1 MRNVFSIAVSGLC
14 LLLCSNSFAEHY
26 QLFLLT
32 GQSNSLGVT
41 NGGEANWSIGD
52 DPADADVPF
61 FWKNV
66 ANATTTLG
74 DSGGEFVS
82 LRETQG
88 GFYAGSKTHWG
99 PEISFARTLYRAGM
113 RHFGIIKV
121 SRGGGGNGLWSK
133 ADNPLSPPSDPVQRR
148 LQSPPAKSNFLAV
161 VPGWRGCNFMGAASL
176 GAEDFTPD
184 QSDDEA
190 LEAVAIGVILA
201 NDLSDDLLLAVV
213 GHATGR
219 IDHEFFGQT
228 FGEGVDVIGQPF
240 LERHHVL
247 DGRAIRQHTSGVNL
261 GTLRPLGA
269 PTPDRIVVLQHKAH
283 RIDTTVAGGAGL
295 TLGMRGEQVAGSLGV
310 PRVGRE
316 GRHVLGRRGWW

>member
-1 MRNVFSIAVSGLC
+1 MVDKFPAAIELWNTGIIFLPPCLTFFVRAIWQISTTLTPPSSMRNVFSIAVSGLC

-148 LQSPPAKSNFLAV
+148 LQSPPAKSNFL
-161 VPGWRGCNFMGAASL
+161 GACRS
-176 GAEDFTPD
+176 
-184 QSDDEA
+184 
-190 LEAVAIGVILA
+190 
-201 NDLSDDLLLAVV
+201 
-213 GHATGR
+213 
-219 IDHEFFGQT
+219 
-228 FGEGVDVIGQPF
+228 
-240 LERHHVL
+240 
-247 DGRAIRQHTSGVNL
+247 
-261 GTLRPLGA
+261 
-269 PTPDRIVVLQHKAH
+269 
-283 RIDTTVAGGAGL
+283 
-295 TLGMRGEQVAGSLGV
+295 
-310 PRVGRE
+310 
-316 GRHVLGRRGWW
+316 